1 MTLGSIAV
9 DLCFSSPKTGSLR
22 HLFLWGGEAGEQML
36 GKQRTA
42 TTLVSE
48 PVVIN
53 FVYFTASPMF
63 WGWIF
68 QAISIKGGATPGSKQ
83 RPRFIF
89 FLAAQFSK
97 ITLAATF
104 LATSTFL
111 RKYKYGHYF
120 MEMALGNIIKWI
132 YFILIYLKCA

>member
-1 MTLGSIAV
+1 M
-9 DLCFSSPKTGSLR
+9 LR
-22 HLFLWGGEAGEQML
+22 
-36 GKQRTA
+36 KQRKA
-42 TTLVSE
+42 HHFCSE
-48 PVVIN
+48 PMVIN
-53 FVYFTASPMF
+53 SVYFTALSMF

-68 QAISIKGGATPGSKQ
+68 QAISIKSGATLGSKQ

-89 FLAAQFSK
+89 FLAAQSSK